1 VPNNAT
7 WVNCS
12 PSTVPCEHAIIYCS
26 LEIDVSNIFPV
37 KNAQKIMTISIQ
49 TAAATCF
56 AKLQKEAVADDSTR
70 ISNSISSV
78 NKNTVMFLV

>member
-1 VPNNAT
+1 MGK
-7 WVNCS
+7 
-12 PSTVPCEHAIIYCS
+12 TVPPLLFHAIIYCS

-37 KNAQKIMTISIQ
+37 KNAQKITTISIQ

-56 AKLQKEAVADDSTR
+56 AKLQTEDSTK
-70 ISNSISSV
+70 ISNSICSV